1 MSDQSL
7 KKRRILL
14 VDDEPELRRMVAT
27 MLAAEGFSH
36 VVQAA
41 NVQEALAAYRQAK
54 PELAL
59 LDVMLPDGDGFTLC
73 QYLRAFDPDTPLP
86 VIFLTAKDETDDR
99 LAGLRCGADDY
110 VTKPFDS
117 TELLLRIEAN
127 IRRHK
132 DTIDFARCRNREGVA
147 RIGELE
153 VRFGEYEVR
162 VKGRPVALTT
172 KEFEIVAFLAAHPGK
187 VFTRSQIQEYIWG
200 ESDADCKPTN
210 NITVFVRKIRE
221 KIEENPSEPKYLL
234 TVQRVGYKMADT
246 LE

>member
-1 MSDQSL
+1 MYKVMVIDDEDNLRQAL
-7 KKRRILL
+7 EQLL
-14 VDDEPELRRMVAT
+14 VSNGYAFCGARDAESGLEL
-27 MLAAEGFSH
+27 LASEH
-36 VVQAA
+36 PD
-41 NVQEALAAYRQAK
+41 L
-54 PELAL
+54 LL
-59 LDVMLPDGDGFTLC
+59 LDVMLPGTNGFDLC
-73 QYLRAFDPDTPLP
+73 ARIREQGRRIP
-86 VIFLTAKDETDDR
+86 VIFLSAKCDIVDKSIGFR
-99 LAGLRCGADDY
+99 AGGDDY

-127 IRRHK
+127 IRRQK

>member
-1 MSDQSL
+1 MIY
-7 KKRRILL
+7 ILEDDASIRKL
-14 VDDEPELRRMVAT
+14 VVYTLNSQGME
-27 MLAAEGFSH
+27 AEGFECPS
-36 VVQAA
+36 QFW
-41 NVQEALAAYRQAK
+41 EALERRT
-54 PELAL
+54 PDLLL
-59 LDVMLPDGDGFTLC
+59 LDIMLPEEDGLSILRR
-73 QYLRAFDPDTPLP
+73 LRASPRTEHLP
-86 VIFLTAKDETDDR
+86 VMMLTALGAESDE
-99 LAGLRCGADDY
+99 LRGFELLADDY

>member
-1 MSDQSL
+1 MGNAAKVMLIDDDESL
-7 KKRRILL
+7 HVLMRRIVEDAGYAFCASFDGEEGLTLL
-14 VDDEPELRRMVAT
+14 ADE
-27 MLAAEGFSH
+27 
-36 VVQAA
+36 
-41 NVQEALAAYRQAK
+41 K
-54 PELAL
+54 PDLLL
-59 LDVMLPDGDGFTLC
+59 LDVMMPGMNGFEVCRRMREDG
-73 QYLRAFDPDTPLP
+73 RRIPI
-86 VIFLTAKDETDDR
+86 IFLSAKGDIVDKSIGFR
-99 LAGLRCGADDY
+99 AGGDDY

-162 VKGRPVALTT
+162 VKGKPVALTT

-234 TVQRVGYKMADT
+234 TVQRVGYKMADS

>member
-1 MSDQSL
+1 MYKVML
-7 KKRRILL
+7 I
-14 VDDEPELRRMVAT
+14 DDEKSLHMAIEKLLTKSGYEYCGAT
-27 MLAAEGFSH
+27 DAESGLEMLATE
-36 VVQAA
+36 
-41 NVQEALAAYRQAK
+41 K
-54 PELAL
+54 PDLLL
-59 LDVMLPDGDGFTLC
+59 LDVMLPGMNGFDLC
-73 QYLRAFDPDTPLP
+73 TRIRAEGRRIPI
-86 VIFLTAKDETDDR
+86 IFLSAKNDIVDKSIGFR
-99 LAGLRCGADDY
+99 AGGDDY
-110 VTKPFDS
+110 VTKPFDA
-117 TELLLRIEAN
+117 TELILRIEAH

>member
-14 VDDEPELRRMVAT
+14 VDDEPELRRMMAA

-73 QYLRAFDPDTPLP
+73 QYLRAFEPEAPLP

-110 VTKPFDS
+110 VTKPFSPQELVLRMQAVLRRCYPAEPETVYLENATLDLANADVLRHDTGEHLTLTVKERAILDMLARNANRIVTTDALCEAAWGDS
-117 TELLLRIEAN
+117 FGYAQSLMTHV
-127 IRRHK
+127 RR
-132 DTIDFARCRNREGVA
+132 
-147 RIGELE
+147 
-153 VRFGEYEVR
+153 
-162 VKGRPVALTT
+162 
-172 KEFEIVAFLAAHPGK
+172 
-187 VFTRSQIQEYIWG
+187 
-200 ESDADCKPTN
+200 
-210 NITVFVRKIRE
+210 IRE
-221 KIEENPSEPKYLL
+221 KIEKDPSQPQSLVTAKGL
-234 TVQRVGYKMADT
+234 GYR
-246 LE
+246 LNVLRGR

>member
-14 VDDEPELRRMVAT
+14 VDDEPELRRMVAA

-59 LDVMLPDGDGFTLC
+59 LDIMLPDGDGFTLC
-73 QYLRAFDPDTPLP
+73 QYLRAFEPEAPLP

-110 VTKPFDS
+110 VTKPFSPQELVLRMQAVLRRCYPAEPETVYLENATLDLANADVLRHDTGEHLTLTVKERAILDMLARNANRIVTTDALCEAAWGDS
-117 TELLLRIEAN
+117 FGYAQSLMTHV
-127 IRRHK
+127 RR
-132 DTIDFARCRNREGVA
+132 
-147 RIGELE
+147 
-153 VRFGEYEVR
+153 
-162 VKGRPVALTT
+162 
-172 KEFEIVAFLAAHPGK
+172 
-187 VFTRSQIQEYIWG
+187 
-200 ESDADCKPTN
+200 
-210 NITVFVRKIRE
+210 IRE
-221 KIEENPSEPKYLL
+221 KIEKDPSQPQSLVTAKGL
-234 TVQRVGYKMADT
+234 GYR
-246 LE
+246 LNVLRGR

>member
-1 MSDQSL
+1 
-7 KKRRILL
+7 I
-14 VDDEPELRRMVAT
+14 
-27 MLAAEGFSH
+27 GF
-36 VVQAA
+36 
-41 NVQEALAAYRQAK
+41 
-54 PELAL
+54 
-59 LDVMLPDGDGFTLC
+59 
-73 QYLRAFDPDTPLP
+73 RA
-86 VIFLTAKDETDDR
+86 
-99 LAGLRCGADDY
+99 GGDDY

>member
-1 MSDQSL
+1 MYKVMVIDDEGNLRQAL
-7 KKRRILL
+7 EQLL
-14 VDDEPELRRMVAT
+14 VSNGYAFCGARDAESGLEL
-27 MLAAEGFSH
+27 LASEH
-36 VVQAA
+36 PD
-41 NVQEALAAYRQAK
+41 L
-54 PELAL
+54 LL
-59 LDVMLPDGDGFTLC
+59 LDVMLPGTNGFDLC
-73 QYLRAFDPDTPLP
+73 ARIREQGR
-86 VIFLTAKDETDDR
+86 
-99 LAGLRCGADDY
+99 
-110 VTKPFDS
+110 
-117 TELLLRIEAN
+117 RIEAN

-147 RIGELE
+147 RIGALE

-162 VKGRPVALTT
+162 VKGKPVALTT

-234 TVQRVGYKMADT
+234 TVQRVGYKRADS

>member
-1 MSDQSL
+1 MYKVMVIDDEGNLRQAL
-7 KKRRILL
+7 EQLL
-14 VDDEPELRRMVAT
+14 VSNGYAFCGARDAESGLEL
-27 MLAAEGFSH
+27 LASEH
-36 VVQAA
+36 PD
-41 NVQEALAAYRQAK
+41 L
-54 PELAL
+54 LL
-59 LDVMLPDGDGFTLC
+59 LDVMLPGTNGFDLC
-73 QYLRAFDPDTPLP
+73 ARIRGQGRRIP
-86 VIFLTAKDETDDR
+86 VIFLSAKCDIVDKSIGFR
-99 LAGLRCGADDY
+99 AGGDDY

-162 VKGRPVALTT
+162 VKGKPVALTT

-221 KIEENPSEPKYLL
+221 KIEMNTNKPQYIE
-234 TVQRVGYKMADT
+234 TIWGVGYTFK
-246 LE
+246 L

>member
-1 MSDQSL
+1 MQPNKPVVLVVDDDPVNLDILVQTL
-7 KKRRILL
+7 EQDYFLIIAKNGKRALDLAFSHHPDLILL
-14 VDDEPELRRMVAT
+14 DILMPEM
-27 MLAAEGFSH
+27 
-36 VVQAA
+36 
-41 NVQEALAAYRQAK
+41 
-54 PELAL
+54 
-59 LDVMLPDGDGFTLC
+59 DGFEVC
-73 QYLRAFDPDTPLP
+73 QRLKADKATEGIP
-86 VIFLTAKDETDDR
+86 VIFLSAKCDIVDKSIGFR
-99 LAGLRCGADDY
+99 AGGDDY

>member
-14 VDDEPELRRMVAT
+14 VDDEPELRRMVAA

-73 QYLRAFDPDTPLP
+73 QYLRAFEPEAPLP

-110 VTKPFDS
+110 VTKPFSPQELVLRMQAVLRRCYPAEPETVYLENATLDLANADVLRHDTGEHLTLTVKERTILDMLARNANRIVTTDALCEAAWGDS
-117 TELLLRIEAN
+117 FGYAQSLMTHV
-127 IRRHK
+127 RR
-132 DTIDFARCRNREGVA
+132 
-147 RIGELE
+147 
-153 VRFGEYEVR
+153 
-162 VKGRPVALTT
+162 
-172 KEFEIVAFLAAHPGK
+172 
-187 VFTRSQIQEYIWG
+187 
-200 ESDADCKPTN
+200 
-210 NITVFVRKIRE
+210 IRE
-221 KIEENPSEPKYLL
+221 KIEKDPSQPQSLVTAKGL
-234 TVQRVGYKMADT
+234 GYR
-246 LE
+246 LNVLRGR

>member
-14 VDDEPELRRMVAT
+14 VDDEPELRRMVAA

-73 QYLRAFDPDTPLP
+73 QYLRAFEPEAPLP

-110 VTKPFDS
+110 VTKPFSPQELVLRMQAVLRRCYPAEPETVYLENATLDLANADVLRHDTGEHLTLTVKERAILDMLARNANRIVTTDALCEAAWGDS
-117 TELLLRIEAN
+117 FGYAQSLMTHA
-127 IRRHK
+127 RR
-132 DTIDFARCRNREGVA
+132 
-147 RIGELE
+147 
-153 VRFGEYEVR
+153 
-162 VKGRPVALTT
+162 
-172 KEFEIVAFLAAHPGK
+172 
-187 VFTRSQIQEYIWG
+187 
-200 ESDADCKPTN
+200 
-210 NITVFVRKIRE
+210 IRE
-221 KIEENPSEPKYLL
+221 KIEKDPSQPQSLVTAKGL
-234 TVQRVGYKMADT
+234 GYR
-246 LE
+246 LNVLRGR